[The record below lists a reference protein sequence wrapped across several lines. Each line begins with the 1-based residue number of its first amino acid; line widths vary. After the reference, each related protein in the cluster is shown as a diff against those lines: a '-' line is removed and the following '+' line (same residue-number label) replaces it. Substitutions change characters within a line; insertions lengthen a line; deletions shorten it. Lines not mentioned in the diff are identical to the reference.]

1 MTQEVIGMDASSP
14 PPAARTERTSKAM
27 ALSEAVALVPSG
39 AFVALGGLWFHNNPS
54 AAVHELIRQGVEG
67 LTIVA
72 APPSSYAVDLLIG
85 AGAVR
90 TAYLAHVSFDHLGMA
105 PNFRRAGESGEV
117 EIIDGDEA
125 LLLGGLMAT
134 LEALPKHPVH
144 SLKGTDLLRRSPLAG
159 LSDAF
164 GGADVAAPA
173 AMAPDVCL
181 LHAQEA
187 DVYGNVRYEG
197 TPFCDPLLAKASHKV
212 IVCVDRLVDNEE
224 IRRDPHRTVIPGYL
238 VDAVVETPY
247 GAHPCASQG
256 HYAHDEERL
265 TAYMAA
271 GRTAAGWRSDYL
283 EPYVLRPRTP
293 QEYLAVVGGAERI
306 ERLASVVS

>member
-1 MTQEVIGMDASSP
+1 MVSLEP
-14 PPAARTERTSKAM
+14 PPPVHPARATKTLSLPEAM
-27 ALSEAVALVPSG
+27 ALVPSE
-39 AFVALGGLWFHNNPS
+39 AFVALGGLWFQNNPS
-54 AAVHELIRQGVEG
+54 AAVHELIRQGTGG

-105 PNFRRAGESGEV
+105 PNFRRAAETGSV

-125 LLLGGLMAT
+125 LILGGLMAT
-134 LEALPKHPVH
+134 LEALPHHPVH
-144 SLKGTDLLRRSPLAG
+144 SVKGTDLLHRSPLSGSPAAAG
-159 LSDAF
+159 R
-164 GGADVAAPA
+164 DVLAAPV
-173 AMAPDVCL
+173 AMRPDICL

-187 DVYGNVRYEG
+187 DVYGNVRYDG
-197 TPFCDPLLAKASHKV
+197 TPFCDPLLAKASRKV
-212 IVCVDRLVDNEE
+212 IVCVDRIVDNAE

-256 HYAHDEERL
+256 RYAHDEKRL
-265 TAYMAA
+265 AAYIAA
-271 GRTAAGWRSDYL
+271 GRSAAQWRSEYL
-283 EPYVLRPRTP
+283 EPYVLQPRSSD
-293 QEYLAVVGGAERI
+293 QYLAAVGGAAHI
-306 ERLASVVS
+306 ERLASEVS

>member
-1 MTQEVIGMDASSP
+1 MVSLGP
-14 PPAARTERTSKAM
+14 PPTASTARASKM
-27 ALSEAVALVPSG
+27 LPLSEAMTLVPSG
-39 AFVALGGLWFHNNPS
+39 AFVALGGLWFQNNPA
-54 AAVHELIRQGVEG
+54 AAVHELIRQGKGE

-105 PNFRRAGESGEV
+105 PNFRRAAETGSV
-117 EIIDGDEA
+117 EIVDGDEA
-125 LLLGGLMAT
+125 LILGGLMAT
-134 LEALPKHPVH
+134 LEAVADHPVH
-144 SLKGTDLLRRSPLAG
+144 SVKGTDLLRRSPLAAPRDVSG
-159 LSDAF
+159 Q
-164 GGADVAAPA
+164 GAVAAPV
-173 AMAPDVCL
+173 AMRPDVCL

-187 DVYGNVRYEG
+187 DIYGNVRYDG
-197 TPFCDPLLAKASHKV
+197 TPFCDPLLAKSSRKV
-212 IVCVDRLVDNEE
+212 IVCVDRIVGNDE

-256 HYAHDEERL
+256 RYAHDEKRL
-265 TAYMAA
+265 TAYLEA
-271 GRTAAGWRSDYL
+271 GRTAERWRDEYL
-283 EPYVLRPRTP
+283 EPYVLAPGNP
-293 QEYLAVVGGAERI
+293 EEYLAAVGGAAHI